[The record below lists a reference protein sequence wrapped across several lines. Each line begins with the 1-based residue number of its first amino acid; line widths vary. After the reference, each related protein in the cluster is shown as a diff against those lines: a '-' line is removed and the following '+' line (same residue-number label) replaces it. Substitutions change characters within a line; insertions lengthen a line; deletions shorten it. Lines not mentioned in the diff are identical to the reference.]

1 MLKRE
6 YKESKMKTLYVSDLD
21 GTLLQSNETM
31 SSYTNEIINQFVE
44 QGMLFS
50 YATARSLITAHKVT
64 KNFNTQIPVIVYNGA
79 AIIDNVSNE
88 VILSNFFDDS
98 INNVLDTLIKNH
110 IYPIVYSYINDIEK
124 FSYIEEK
131 CTDGMRKFIMS
142 RQGDPRTNPVNHIE
156 DLYQGNKFYISCI
169 DDEEKL
175 KPFYDMYKE
184 QYHCIFQKDV
194 YTHDQWLEFLP
205 KQASKATAIQ
215 QLKSLLNCDRLVVFG
230 DGKNDIDMFEIADE
244 CYAVENAVDELKT
257 IATDIIESNN
267 NDGVA
272 KWLIKNYK

>member
-1 MLKRE
+1 
-6 YKESKMKTLYVSDLD
+6 MKTLYVSDLD

-64 KNFNTQIPVIVYNGA
+64 KNFNAQIPVIVYNGA

-194 YTHDQWLEFLP
+194 YTHVQWLEFLP